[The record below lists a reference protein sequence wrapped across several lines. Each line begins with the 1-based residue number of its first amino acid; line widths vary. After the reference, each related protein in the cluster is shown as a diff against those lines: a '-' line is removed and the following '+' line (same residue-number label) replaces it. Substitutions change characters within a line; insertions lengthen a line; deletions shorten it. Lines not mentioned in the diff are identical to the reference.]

1 MLNMRAL
8 ISLAVALPFL
18 FGATASALETAPASL
33 VEVDS
38 EFRLDGVVEAV
49 NRSTIAA
56 QTSAQVEEILFD
68 VDDYVEKGSVIVVL
82 KNSEQQAGADQAAAN
97 LRAAR
102 ARLAQAEAE
111 YARISDLFD
120 RELVSRQQMDNIAAE
135 RKTARAALE
144 AEQARASQ
152 AGQQLE
158 YTQVRAPYSG
168 IVTARHVEVGEIAQP
183 GTPLMSGISLEQL
196 RVSVAIPQGIVGMVR
211 ENRAA
216 RVLVEGTWLQATG
229 VTVFPVT
236 DNSNGSFRTR
246 LALPTGQPSLF
257 PGMLVKTSF
266 ITGREKILAIPRT
279 ALVSRSEVS
288 GVYIL
293 EGSDDIRFRHVR
305 HGRTLPDGL
314 VGVLSGLHPG
324 ERVALDPGAAVTALK
339 TAAETA
345 DE

>member
-1 MLNMRAL
+1 M
-8 ISLAVALPFL
+8 
-18 FGATASALETAPASL
+18 
-33 VEVDS
+33 
-38 EFRLDGVVEAV
+38 EAV

-56 QTSAQVEEILFD
+56 QTSAQIEEIFFD

-102 ARLAQAEAE
+102 ARLTQAEAE

-120 RELVSRQQMDNIAAE
+120 RELVSRQQMDNVAAE
-135 RKTARAALE
+135 RKTARASLE

-196 RVSVAIPQGIVGMVR
+196 RISVAIPQGIVSMVR
-211 ENRAA
+211 ENRDA
-216 RVLVEGTWLQATG
+216 RVQVPGSTWIQATG
-229 VTVFPVT
+229 VTVFPVSEH
-236 DNSNGSFRTR
+236 SNGSFKTR
-246 LALPTGQPSLF
+246 LALPTGQPGLF

-266 ITGREKILAIPRT
+266 ITGREKILAIPRS

-288 GVYIL
+288 GVYVL
-293 EGSDDIRFRHVR
+293 EGNDNIRFRHVR

-324 ERVALDPGAAVTALK
+324 EQVAVDPGDAVMALK
-339 TAAETA
+339 AAAETA
-345 DE
+345 NE